1 MNGRLRLQIVKLSCH
16 ESPNNE
22 CGISRQESVGG
33 LNLHLFFGMCRS
45 QLTWM
50 CFTWVET
57 KQFLL
62 MIPWFKHVNMVPF
75 GDNPLELWELG
86 RRALLGH
93 LRLPGL
99 GMVLIEATG
108 KLWIPMDTY
117 NIPQASLEIGLVG
130 VIDMWIM
137 WTGMMWASQI
147 LDTTVH
153 IWTLAPSH
161 LMLRQVSI
169 CTVLSLHYLCFSDW
183 YGSNNLLRHSM
194 NSFSLKASLGR
205 VAFSRKRRIRNS
217 EYDAYISRLC
227 VVVEILISFQAIC
240 KIDIS
245 KAIMCQTPAQ

>member
-1 MNGRLRLQIVKLSCH
+1 
-16 ESPNNE
+16 
-22 CGISRQESVGG
+22 
-33 LNLHLFFGMCRS
+33 
-45 QLTWM
+45 
-50 CFTWVET
+50 
-57 KQFLL
+57 
-62 MIPWFKHVNMVPF
+62 
-75 GDNPLELWELG
+75 
-86 RRALLGH
+86 
-93 LRLPGL
+93 
-99 GMVLIEATG
+99 
-108 KLWIPMDTY
+108 MDTY

-169 CTVLSLHYLCFSDW
+169 CTVLSLHYLCFSGW

>member
-147 LDTTVH
+147 LDT
-153 IWTLAPSH
+153 SH

-169 CTVLSLHYLCFSDW
+169 CTVLSLHYLCFSGW